1 MPPSQHDA
9 YPRNYTPP
17 TVGATQ
23 PPRSY
28 DDYGHYPQPPSHPY
42 PQPYYIPSQNPN
54 GKRNAPEVIPSV
66 TSEDHPNAKR
76 AKAAAAVPNVSSSS
90 TSTSSSKR
98 PSHSRQQGSSQSQ
111 SQSQSQSRPG
121 TGGVAST
128 SSSLVAQTTP
138 ATRLSSPDEV
148 AQEPISPYGPFQRYD
163 SLPVGAKQ
171 PKEVVNAAIVA
182 YLRSHIQTEDGYQDF
197 SNSKGRLLPIPELLK
212 GYRFA
217 TRIVNTWANRKTPPT
232 IEGCPNKRITK
243 ACTQRV
249 PLVTILMIS
258 FQNHVLQ
265 ALSRQTSW
273 GSDCEQTLQ
282 LVDRYGPRGPR
293 EDPRVVEIMSGGSM
307 LPEKSGEKAPGRSQ
321 GSVALLD
328 FLKDVDKEHK
338 ARQEEELR
346 KSASSSSK
354 EPMEATKGDGD
365 GDGDG
370 EGAGD

>member
-1 MPPSQHDA
+1 MFCPLFRRRYHGMSTFQSHGFQRENNRAHHRTRTSTFIPPIHLTHLLQNLENRTPYMIPPSQHDT

-17 TVGATQ
+17 AT
-23 PPRSY
+23 RNY

-54 GKRNAPEVIPSV
+54 GKRNAPEVVPNLSG
-66 TSEDHPNAKR
+66 EDHPNAKR
-76 AKAAAAVPNVSSSS
+76 TKAAAAVPNVS

-98 PSHSRQQGSSQSQ
+98 PSHSRQQGS
-111 SQSQSQSRPG
+111 SQSQSRPG

-243 ACTQRV
+243 ARPLRV
-249 PLVTILMIS
+249 LFTILMVFSESRTASTI
-258 FQNHVLQ
+258 Q
-265 ALSRQTSW
+265 AN
-273 GSDCEQTLQ
+273 
-282 LVDRYGPRGPR
+282 
-293 EDPRVVEIMSGGSM
+293 
-307 LPEKSGEKAPGRSQ
+307 
-321 GSVALLD
+321 
-328 FLKDVDKEHK
+328 
-338 ARQEEELR
+338 ELG
-346 KSASSSSK
+346 K
-354 EPMEATKGDGD
+354 
-365 GDGDG
+365 
-370 EGAGD
+370 